1 MPSSGRQAVEEGDDR
16 MKVRSGMPLLAALAG
31 LLAFPAAAA
40 GFGAAPRPGLSASAP
55 GFAAMRPGARP
66 GHVRHGRGGFYGGG
80 YSGLYG
86 WPGDQR
92 VVVVLPEASEP
103 PSVKEP
109 SIPVA
114 IGIPRPPAAD
124 PVLYRIETH
133 RGRPVVRVMRFGSD
147 GRVARR

>member
-1 MPSSGRQAVEEGDDR
+1 MR
-16 MKVRSGMPLLAALAG
+16 VRSAMPLGIVFAG
-31 LLAFPAAAA
+31 FCVAAFPAVA
-40 GFGAAPRPGLSASAP
+40 AP
-55 GFAAMRPGARP
+55 GFVAAPAAGSFSAPAPRFAPMRPIARP
-66 GHVRHGRGGFYGGG
+66 GHVRHGRAGFYGDG

-92 VVVVLPEASEP
+92 VVVVVPEASEP
-103 PSVKEP
+103 PPEKER

-124 PVLYRIETH
+124 PVLYRIETR
-133 RGRPVVRVMRFGSD
+133 RGQPVVRVMRFGSD

>member
-1 MPSSGRQAVEEGDDR
+1 MR
-16 MKVRSGMPLLAALAG
+16 VRSGGPLLAAFAG
-31 LLAFPAAAA
+31 LCVMASPAAAA
-40 GFGAAPRPGLSASAP
+40 PGLGAAPPAGLSAYAP
-55 GFAAMRPGARP
+55 RFAPMRPGARP
-66 GHVRHGRGGFYGGG
+66 GYFRHGRAGFHGGG
-80 YSGLYG
+80 YSGFSG

-92 VVVVLPEASEP
+92 VVIVLPEASEP
-103 PSVKEP
+103 PAVKEP

-133 RGRPVVRVMRFGSD
+133 KGRPVVRVMRFSSD

>member
-1 MPSSGRQAVEEGDDR
+1 MR
-16 MKVRSGMPLLAALAG
+16 VRSAMPLGIVFAG
-31 LLAFPAAAA
+31 LCVGASPAAAA
-40 GFGAAPRPGLSASAP
+40 PGFGAAPPAGLSGSVPRFAP
-55 GFAAMRPGARP
+55 MRPGVRP
-66 GHVRHGRGGFYGGG
+66 GRVRHGRAGFYGDG

-92 VVVVLPEASEP
+92 VVVVVPEASEP
-103 PSVKEP
+103 PPEKER

-124 PVLYRIETH
+124 PVLYRIETR
-133 RGRPVVRVMRFGSD
+133 RGQPVVRVMRFSSD

>member
-1 MPSSGRQAVEEGDDR
+1 MR
-16 MKVRSGMPLLAALAG
+16 VRSGVPLLAAIAG
-31 LLAFPAAAA
+31 FCVTAFPAAAA
-40 GFGAAPRPGLSASAP
+40 PGFGAAPSAGVSGSAP
-55 GFAAMRPGARP
+55 RFAPMRPGARL
-66 GHVRHGRGGFYGGG
+66 GHARHGRAGFHGGG
-80 YSGLYG
+80 YSGFYG

-92 VVVVLPEASEP
+92 VVVVLPEVSEP
-103 PSVKEP
+103 PPVKEP

-114 IGIPRPPAAD
+114 VGIPRPPVAD

>member
-1 MPSSGRQAVEEGDDR
+1 MRI
-16 MKVRSGMPLLAALAG
+16 RSGMPLFIMFAG
-31 LLAFPAAAA
+31 LCGVGSPAFA
-40 GFGAAPRPGLSASAP
+40 AP
-55 GFAAMRPGARP
+55 GFAAAPAVGLSGSAPRFSPMRPIARP
-66 GHVRHGRGGFYGGG
+66 GHVHRGRAALHDG
-80 YSGLYG
+80 YPGSYG

-92 VVVVLPEASEP
+92 VVVVLPQASEP

-124 PVLYRIETH
+124 PVLYRIET
-133 RGRPVVRVMRFGSD
+133 RKGRPVVRVMRFSSD

>member
-1 MPSSGRQAVEEGDDR
+1 MRI
-16 MKVRSGMPLLAALAG
+16 RSGMPLGIVFAAVCVA
-31 LLAFPAAAA
+31 AFPAVA
-40 GFGAAPRPGLSASAP
+40 AP
-55 GFAAMRPGARP
+55 GFAAAPAAGGLSAPAPRFSPMRPSVRP
-66 GHVRHGRGGFYGGG
+66 GHVRYGRAGFYGDG

-103 PSVKEP
+103 PPEKER

-124 PVLYRIETH
+124 PVLYRIETR
-133 RGRPVVRVMRFGSD
+133 RGQPIVRVMRFGSD

>member
-1 MPSSGRQAVEEGDDR
+1 MR
-16 MKVRSGMPLLAALAG
+16 VRSGVPLLAAIAG
-31 LLAFPAAAA
+31 FCVVAFPAAAA
-40 GFGAAPRPGLSASAP
+40 PGFGAAPSAGVSGSAP
-55 GFAAMRPGARP
+55 RFAPMRPGARP
-66 GHVRHGRGGFYGGG
+66 GHARHSRASFHGGG
-80 YSGLYG
+80 YSGFYG

-92 VVVVLPEASEP
+92 VVVVLPEVSEP
-103 PSVKEP
+103 PPVKEP

-114 IGIPRPPAAD
+114 VGIPRPPVAD

>member
-1 MPSSGRQAVEEGDDR
+1 MR
-16 MKVRSGMPLLAALAG
+16 VRSAMPLGIVFAG
-31 LLAFPAAAA
+31 LCGAISPTMAAP
-40 GFGAAPRPGLSASAP
+40 GFGAAPSAGVSGSVPRFAP
-55 GFAAMRPGARP
+55 MRPAARP
-66 GHVRHGRGGFYGGG
+66 GHLRHGRAGLHGGG

-92 VVVVLPEASEP
+92 VVVVVPEASEP
-103 PSVKEP
+103 PPERER

-124 PVLYRIETH
+124 PVLYRIET
-133 RGRPVVRVMRFGSD
+133 RQGRPVVRVMRFSSD

>member
-1 MPSSGRQAVEEGDDR
+1 MRA
-16 MKVRSGMPLLAALAG
+16 RSGMPLLAALMG

-40 GFGAAPRPGLSASAP
+40 PGFGVAPPAGVSASASR
-55 GFAAMRPGARP
+55 FAPIRPSALP
-66 GHVRHGRGGFYGGG
+66 GHVRYGRAGFHGGG
-80 YSGLYG
+80 YPGLYG

-92 VVVVLPEASEP
+92 VVVVLPQASEP

-124 PVLYRIETH
+124 PVLYRIET
-133 RGRPVVRVMRFGSD
+133 RKGRPVVRVMRFSSD

>member
-1 MPSSGRQAVEEGDDR
+1 
-16 MKVRSGMPLLAALAG
+16 MPLLAAFVG
-31 LLAFPAAAA
+31 LCAASSSATAA
-40 GFGAAPRPGLSASAP
+40 PGFGAAPSAGVSGSAP
-55 GFAAMRPGARP
+55 RFAPMRPSARP
-66 GHVRHGRGGFYGGG
+66 GHARHGRAAFYGGG

-124 PVLYRIETH
+124 PVLYRIET
-133 RGRPVVRVMRFGSD
+133 RQGRPVVRVMRFSSD
-147 GRVARR
+147 GAVARR

>member
-1 MPSSGRQAVEEGDDR
+1 
-16 MKVRSGMPLLAALAG
+16 
-31 LLAFPAAAA
+31 
-40 GFGAAPRPGLSASAP
+40 
-55 GFAAMRPGARP
+55 MRPVVRP
-66 GHVRHGRGGFYGGG
+66 GHVRHGRAGFRAGG
-80 YSGLYG
+80 YAGSFG

-92 VVVVLPEASEP
+92 VVIVLPEASEP
-103 PSVKEP
+103 PAVKEP

-133 RGRPVVRVMRFGSD
+133 KGRPVVRVMRFSSD